1 MYILKGDWLYTDY
14 RQREMS
20 KNHYKPPNDTYHGL
34 DTFEI
39 VEHVRKRRKG
49 TATVSWWQ
57 YSWINGAF
65 LLQHF
70 LDHFRD
76 LYNSSIPNVTD
87 VQSQCSCSW
96 SQWNTSSDGFPK
108 TQTLQ
113 HIQKDM
119 LKVVAFCLDLTSH
132 PPAFWAH
139 PFVAGQT
146 PCISGTKP
154 YPLAHLPMAG
164 QPQQGLCILQ
174 ILGLH
179 STAQDLELFMLEQ
192 GSWSPLFG

>member
-1 MYILKGDWLYTDY
+1 MSEKG
-14 RQREMS
+14 
-20 KNHYKPPNDTYHGL
+20 G
-34 DTFEI
+34 
-39 VEHVRKRRKG
+39 KG

-57 YSWINGAF
+57 YSWINGEF

-76 LYNSSIPNVTD
+76 LYNWSISNVTD

-164 QPQQGLCILQ
+164 QPQQGCESYKFLA
-174 ILGLH
+174 
-179 STAQDLELFMLEQ
+179 STPPLRTWN
-192 GSWSPLFG
+192 SSCWSKVREVRSLDSFTPQ